1 MKKTNLII
9 ILLAVFSVTLLS
21 GCINTQSIDDEPQ
34 TCSIDQIETEE
45 ICE

>member
-9 ILLAVFSVTLLS
+9 ILLAIFSLTLLS
-21 GCINTQSIDDEPQ
+21 GCTNTQYDDEIPQ

-45 ICE
+45 SCE